1 MNERIKELAEKA
13 REYADSIYVA
23 PGSDNTWGVRFQK
36 KFAEL
41 IVKECADRL
50 MQDDFKDFKSV
61 VYIAGLRLKEH
72 FGVEE

>member
-1 MNERIKELAEKA
+1 MNERIKELAEQA
-13 REYADSIYVA
+13 GAVTVWSWA
-23 PGSDNTWGVRFQK
+23 SDDVLDTTNMDAK

-41 IVKECADRL
+41 IVKECAERL
-50 MQDDFKDFKSV
+50 MQDDFKDFRSV